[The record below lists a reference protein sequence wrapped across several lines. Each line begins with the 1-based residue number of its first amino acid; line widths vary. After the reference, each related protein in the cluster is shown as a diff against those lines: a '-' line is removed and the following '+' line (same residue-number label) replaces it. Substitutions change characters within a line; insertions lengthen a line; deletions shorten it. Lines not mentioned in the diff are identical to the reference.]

1 MRAPVARLNREFIL
15 RSTAK
20 LDFIF
25 SRLYVLCM
33 YLHRDDVTNFLV
45 FCFAVLLV
53 VCQGN
58 ENTNNH
64 NNNPSQ
70 KQPTSHE
77 PWFRWPLPPLS
88 MHSMCVS
95 AMDCIRIGPLGSYS
109 GWVSDTCHSQVFCPW
124 ARCGHPWKH
133 WRDTQIRGS
142 SCWEVCFCGV
152 VGDLVFMLRWSVC
165 WREANVV

>member
-95 AMDCIRIGPLGSYS
+95 AMDCIRIGPLGTFF
-109 GWVSDTCHSQVFCPW
+109 WLSQRYLPFTGFLSLGQMWPSVE
-124 ARCGHPWKH
+124 ALEGH
-133 WRDTQIRGS
+133 
-142 SCWEVCFCGV
+142 
-152 VGDLVFMLRWSVC
+152 
-165 WREANVV
+165 ANKG